1 MHFPVTENFPIS
13 TSRAMY
19 AHPPYKYGINQIAL
33 SPQWLAIAEDTQLI
47 RHIGAS
53 AQTHA

>member
-1 MHFPVTENFPIS
+1 
-13 TSRAMY
+13 MY
-19 AHPPYKYGINQIAL
+19 AHPPYKYGTNQIAL